1 LRGVTGWT
9 IFMITILDFN
19 LLDEQGK
26 ADALWEGTFLS
37 DRFNGQQHIQLYNLS
52 SFFVEVFYDA
62 ERNSITGFRAFSST
76 KNLDPYL
83 GRLRFQ

>member
-1 LRGVTGWT
+1 
-9 IFMITILDFN
+9 MITILDFN

-26 ADALWEGTFLS
+26 ADTLWEGTFLG
-37 DRFNGQQHIQLYNLS
+37 DRFDGQQHVQLYNLS

-62 ERNSITGFRAFSST
+62 ERNSITGFYAFSST
-76 KNLDPYL
+76 KKLDPYL